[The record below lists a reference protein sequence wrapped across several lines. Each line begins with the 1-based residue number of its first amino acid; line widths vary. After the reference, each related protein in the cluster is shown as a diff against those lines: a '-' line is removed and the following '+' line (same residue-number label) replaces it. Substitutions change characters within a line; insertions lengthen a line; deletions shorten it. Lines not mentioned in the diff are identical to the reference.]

1 MLSNLRS
8 RIERVKSERAEA
20 LPAAIVTGIVS
31 SIILLGLASV
41 TATVVTQQTNAEVSA
56 EANTSATNIDVSL
69 RSDSTAATAIKAV
82 SNKSVK
88 FHVPSATGATSNECK
103 LITWTVNGTSLDR
116 VLTVYSGTKTVTGQ
130 VECDPASTVVVS
142 NKRTLSS
149 SLEDGSKLRYFNALG
164 RELTAPSAG
173 TVVPVDPAA
182 AAPSSEPAVKAAWN
196 STQIAKISYKFTIV
210 AKTGNVTRTVEQ
222 SASTPLYATPEQ
234 KKDAEVQDSQV
245 QRPAKIT
252 TASISAQPVVLGS
265 SYTVKWNNVVC
276 PVDTIR
282 SYTVYQSDT
291 PMAPQATNTLT
302 LTQTNE
308 AVDYVD
314 YGVVT
319 TCTRGKL
326 SIASEMSNVVS
337 ADVVPPV
344 AVVTIT
350 NQPVATAAALN
361 SNLAASATCVGADG
375 KTYGT
380 PRYMV
385 DRTVASAG
393 GISKTGTLT
402 SVNRAINSLFITYEG
417 AQYQLK
423 VTSWCVSA
431 SGTQSATNDSETSR
445 LFTTVLNKPAVPV
458 FIDPEQGQTYVPTV
472 VNLTWSTVT
481 CAPGTTLQYDMD
493 KTIDYGETLATPG
506 NIVTWANQTVRSV
519 TNYEGNKVGYTVQA
533 RCVGSTSAVAP
544 AVSAKDST
552 WFTTIVTAPSVARN
566 IDNNGYFR
574 MTWTPPARE
583 CATGVT
589 LRYRIVQTKANNVA
603 GQWITGATTG
613 TSGPV
618 PNGTQEQGHPQWAYI
633 QTICD
638 GVNADSG
645 WQGTQTTA
653 GDKWISRI
661 DANLDGAVTYWR
673 KFLGTAQ
680 CGYGTRPQSFSLY
693 IAANGFNPTW
703 GSRQPYAPD
712 GSYVTTSRTPVA
724 GGNTGWL
731 NFDVNGNRNTHWIDD
746 GNGGYRYWYDN
757 GRSGYA
763 TKLQDGGRNISIY
776 YYNMASFSDNV
787 TWWWIGSC
795 GTEFASQT
803 SKGANNLNP
812 GVPANR
818 GVGDPYSRYN
828 GTGTGFSQTATGNAA
843 IR

>member
-82 SNKSVK
+82 SNKSVQ
-88 FHVPSATGATSNECK
+88 FHIPSATGATSNECK
-103 LITWTVNGTSLDR
+103 LVTWAVNGQVIDR
-116 VLTVYSGTKTVTGQ
+116 TLTVYSGTKTVDGA
-130 VECDPASTVVVS
+130 VECDPASTKVVS
-142 NKRTLSS
+142 NKRTLAST
-149 SLEDGSKLRYFNALG
+149 LEDGSSIRFFNALG
-164 RELTAPSAG
+164 RELTVSSNGAI
-173 TVVPVDPAA
+173 VPTDPAA
-182 AAPSSEPAVKAAWN
+182 AAPSSEPAVQAAWN
-196 STQIAKISYKFTIV
+196 SNKIAKISYKFTIV

-222 SASTPLYATPEQ
+222 SASTPLYSTPEQ
-234 KKDAEVQDSQV
+234 KKDAEVKDSQA
-245 QRPAKIT
+245 QRPARIT
-252 TASISAQPVVLGS
+252 TTTISNQPVILGDA
-265 SYTVKWNNVVC
+265 YTVKWNAVTC

-282 SYTVYQSDT
+282 SYTVYENDV
-291 PMAPQATNTLT
+291 PKAPQSTNTLT

-326 SIASEMSNVVS
+326 SIASELSNVVS
-337 ADVVPPV
+337 ADVVPPA
-344 AVVTIT
+344 AVLAIT
-350 NQPVATAAALN
+350 NQPATSGAALN
-361 SNLAASATCVGADG
+361 SNLTAAATC
-375 KTYGT
+375 KYGT
-380 PRYMV
+380 PRYTV
-385 DRTVASAG
+385 ERTLATNG
-393 GISKTGTLT
+393 GLGKTSTLT
-402 SVNRAINSLFITYEG
+402 SVNRAINTGFLTYEG
-417 AQYQLK
+417 AQYQYK
-423 VTSWCVSA
+423 VVSWCLSSA
-431 SGTQSATNDSETSR
+431 GTQSLSTPSTDTKSTSA
-445 LFTTVLNKPAVPV
+445 FTTVLNKPAVPV
-458 FIDPEQGQTYVPTV
+458 FIDPEQGQTYVPTT
-472 VNLTWSTVT
+472 VNLNWSSVA
-481 CAPGTTLQYDMD
+481 CAPGTILTYKMD
-493 KTIDYGETLATPG
+493 KTVDYGETMATPG
-506 NIVTWANQTVRSV
+506 TIVNWTGVTVRSV

-533 RCVGSTSAVAP
+533 RCQGSSSAVAP
-544 AVSAKDST
+544 AESAKDST
-552 WFTTIVTAPSVARN
+552 WFTTIVNAPSVARN
-566 IDNNGYFR
+566 VDNNGYFR
-574 MTWTPPARE
+574 MTWSAPATT
-583 CATGVT
+583 CGTNVT

-645 WQGTQTTA
+645 WQGTQANA

-680 CGYGTRPQSFSLY
+680 CGYGTKPQSFSLY

-712 GSYVTTSRTPVA
+712 GSYVTTSNNPVA

-731 NFDVNGNRNTHWIDD
+731 NFDVNGNRYTQWIDD
-746 GNGGYRYWYDN
+746 ANGGYRYWDGN